1 MFRKHPAVIK
11 AWLEHGKDFYCPVQ
25 AKLLDDA
32 SEMLVPGGTLL
43 YSTCTYNRNEN
54 ETQIQAFLDRHPDFS
69 VDPIPANQGLSASA
83 FLPGTVRLF
92 PQCAR
97 AEGHFVARLK
107 KAGERTERRR
117 QGGVLRG
124 KQEEQLLRNLQPA
137 LEEFFARSLWK
148 PDFSRLKLQGDYV
161 LEIPKGDVLRP
172 SLRYLR
178 TGLLL
183 GQVSHG
189 RFKPSQALAMFL
201 RAEDWKDSV
210 SFPADDPA
218 VRRYLRGETVDATE
232 SGSGYRLFCVD
243 GYPLG
248 FVKQDKLRYK
258 NLYLPG
264 WRMQR

>member
-1 MFRKHPAVIK
+1 M
-11 AWLEHGKDFYCPVQ
+11 
-25 AKLLDDA
+25 
-32 SEMLVPGGTLL
+32 
-43 YSTCTYNRNEN
+43 
-54 ETQIQAFLDRHPDFS
+54 
-69 VDPIPANQGLSASA
+69 
-83 FLPGTVRLF
+83 
-92 PQCAR
+92 
-97 AEGHFVARLK
+97 
-107 KAGERTERRR
+107 
-117 QGGVLRG
+117 
-124 KQEEQLLRNLQPA
+124 
-137 LEEFFARSLWK
+137 
-148 PDFSRLKLQGDYV
+148 
-161 LEIPKGDVLRP
+161 GDVLRP

-210 SFPADDPA
+210 SFPADDLA

>member
-1 MFRKHPAVIK
+1 M
-11 AWLEHGKDFYCPVQ
+11 
-25 AKLLDDA
+25 
-32 SEMLVPGGTLL
+32 
-43 YSTCTYNRNEN
+43 
-54 ETQIQAFLDRHPDFS
+54 
-69 VDPIPANQGLSASA
+69 
-83 FLPGTVRLF
+83 
-92 PQCAR
+92 
-97 AEGHFVARLK
+97 
-107 KAGERTERRR
+107 
-117 QGGVLRG
+117 
-124 KQEEQLLRNLQPA
+124 LRNLQPA